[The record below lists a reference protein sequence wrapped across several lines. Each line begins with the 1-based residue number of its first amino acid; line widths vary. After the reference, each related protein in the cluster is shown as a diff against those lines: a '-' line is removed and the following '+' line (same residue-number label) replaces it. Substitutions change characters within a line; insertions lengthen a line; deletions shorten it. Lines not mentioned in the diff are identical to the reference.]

1 MPSFQLKSRP
11 NQFLGDHLSNVAENC
26 ERLAPTGLLASEF
39 EPTMLKETMHLIGA
53 SHDVGKAT
61 RYFQEYLLS
70 GISTNPLL
78 KSHSTLSSLYAYHA
92 ASQKNLGNFLPICAL
107 LVIQAHH
114 GKLQSRVSVAPK
126 LFGYRHL
133 VRKQVEAVDH
143 RSEMDEIL
151 GKMSLPTFSE
161 FSKEIIN
168 DEIFMKLGKDI
179 LSFKA
184 EKSKAQLPFLAI
196 NFGLSTLVDADRM
209 DAAGLD
215 FPKRELVSARNVE
228 NYVKTLSQN
237 SRRRSDID
245 PRVIKARDLLFDN
258 LACKAMNMPLEEH
271 IFSITAPTG
280 YGKTLA
286 AFHFALKLR
295 ERLWL
300 QGIKARIVYV
310 APFLSI
316 IDQNF
321 NVIQKAL
328 NLGKNQSNLLLAHHH
343 LAEMNYRPKD
353 EEDSFSTLESELLIE
368 GWNAEI
374 VVTTFVQFF
383 NSIIGNRASQLRKFH
398 NLEDAIV
405 LLDEVQ
411 SIPHEYWKL
420 VRDIL
425 AFISKELNMHIVLMT
440 ATQPLIFNP
449 DQIRELA
456 EDMPQEQSR
465 VHFEIKIDRRIPID
479 DFCREVNRILNET
492 LQDSYLLVMNTIKS
506 ATQVYN
512 SIEGN
517 REKYYLSA
525 NITPKQRHEKLEII
539 CDALKKLRPIVLVST
554 QVVEAGVDL
563 DFDRAIRDIG
573 PIDSIIQ
580 VAGRCNRNGT
590 REQSKSIVHI
600 YDVANSQGY
609 EFARQIYGDYLI
621 EKTKEVLSNNSAVQD
636 PSYLSSVYYQKVR
649 AGKSDLKSDKLLN
662 AIAQLDYQCLE
673 KDFQLIEEQDS
684 ASVYLEINQEAKD
697 IWRKYV
703 ALMDESSGLQA
714 KEKFLQIRQSFYNYV
729 VNVPEE
735 RVRNLDLIHGFY
747 LITAERLIDYYDYET
762 GFKR

>member
-1 MPSFQLKSRP
+1 
-11 NQFLGDHLSNVAENC
+11 
-26 ERLAPTGLLASEF
+26 
-39 EPTMLKETMHLIGA
+39 MHLIGA

-70 GISTNPLL
+70 GTSTNPLL
-78 KSHSTLSSLYAYHA
+78 KSHSALSSVYAYYA
-92 ASQKNLGNFLPICAL
+92 ASQKNLGSFLPICAL

-114 GKLQSRVSVAPK
+114 GKLQPRLSVAPK
-126 LFGYRHL
+126 LFGYRSL
-133 VRKQVEAVDH
+133 IRKQVATVDH
-143 RSEMDEIL
+143 KSEMDEIL
-151 GKMSLPTFSE
+151 GKMNLPTFSE
-161 FSKEIIN
+161 FSREIIN
-168 DEIFMKLGKDI
+168 DEIFMKIGKDI

-184 EKSKAQLPFLAI
+184 EESKAQLPFLAI
-196 NFGLSTLVDADRM
+196 NFGLSALVDADRM
-209 DAAGLD
+209 DAVGLD
-215 FPKRELVSARNVE
+215 FPRREFLSAQNVE
-228 NYVKTLSQN
+228 NYVKNLSQK
-237 SRRRSDID
+237 SRNRSDID
-245 PRVIKARDLLFDN
+245 PRVIKARDSLFSS
-258 LACKAMNMPLEEH
+258 LSYKAMSTPLEGN

-286 AFHFALKLR
+286 ALHFALKLR
-295 ERLWL
+295 ERLWP

-328 NLGKNQSNLLLAHHH
+328 SLNKNQGNLLLAHHH
-343 LAEMNYRPKD
+343 LAEMNYRAKD
-353 EEDSFSTLESELLIE
+353 EEDSLSTLESELLIE

-383 NSIIGNRASQLRKFH
+383 NAIIGNRASQLRKFH
-398 NLEDAIV
+398 NLENAIV

-449 DQIRELA
+449 DQIRELTD
-456 EDMPQEQSR
+456 DMPQQQAR

-479 DFCREVNRILNET
+479 DFCQEVNRLLAET
-492 LQDSYLLVMNTIKS
+492 PQDSYLLVMNTIKS
-506 ATQVYN
+506 ATQLYN
-512 SIEGN
+512 SITGN
-517 REKYYLSA
+517 REKFYLSA
-525 NITPKQRHEKLEII
+525 NITPKQRREKLEVIS
-539 CDALKKLRPIVLVST
+539 DALKNRRPIVLVST

-590 REQSKSIVHI
+590 REQSKSVVQI
-600 YDVANSQGY
+600 YDVTNSQGY

-621 EKTKEVLSNNSAVQD
+621 ERTKEVLSNNLAVQD
-636 PSYLSSVYYQKVR
+636 PTYLSSVYYQKVR
-649 AGKSDLKSDKLLN
+649 AGQSDLKSDKLLN
-662 AIAQLDYQCLE
+662 AIAQLDYLCLE

-684 ASVYLEINQEAKD
+684 VSVFLEIDQKAKD
-697 IWRKYV
+697 IWSKYV

-714 KEKFLQIRQSFYNYV
+714 KEKFLQIRQAFYNYV
-729 VNVPEE
+729 INVPEE
-735 RVRNLDLIHGFY
+735 SVKNLDLIHGFY
-747 LITAERLIDYYDYET
+747 LIPKERLIDYYNCET
-762 GFKR
+762 GFRR